1 MAILDPAKF
10 PRKKLAKLV
19 ADATVQ
25 VVFGYRNSATD
36 WDFQRLPLHGGLQ
49 EEFRSW
55 VEDGAIDLRDGLTGR
70 GYDPSWQLQS
80 DEFFYLGNN
89 PPVGGDFFP
98 QLGKFAQLPPY
109 KERRKIRQPNAWVV
123 IAQLSDG
130 TLAFFGSRITAK
142 SILASDSR
150 ILRIVYADDAFDSLD
165 STVVTFGSD
174 FDWIAWHDAMIV
186 LDQKDFEQM
195 FRDIPA
201 LQAKVDANLAKI
213 VEHIEVA
220 NLAEFGARI
229 KSNPTMMVKLQ
240 SIIDRADMHTRS
252 PAELK
257 KYATEYDIPVDW
269 EGDKLVFDGSLEKQW
284 SILRLLD
291 EARTL
296 GPVTGKHWDTSG
308 KVQV

>member
-1 MAILDPAKF
+1 MATLDPAKF
-10 PRKKLAKLV
+10 PRKRLAKRLS
-19 ADATVQ
+19 DATVQ

-36 WDFQRLPLHGGLQ
+36 WDFQRLPLHGDLQ
-49 EEFRSW
+49 EDFRDW
-55 VEDGAIDLRDGLTGR
+55 AEQAAIGLRDELTGR
-70 GYDPSWQLQS
+70 AYDPSWQLRAG
-80 DEFFYLGNN
+80 EFFYVSND

-98 QLGKFAQLPPY
+98 QLNKFVQLPPY
-109 KERRKIRQPNAWVV
+109 KERKKIRQPNAWVV
-123 IAQLSDG
+123 IAQLTDE

-142 SILASDSR
+142 SVLACDNR
-150 ILRIVYADDAFDSLD
+150 ILRIVYADDGFDSLD

-174 FDWIAWHDAMIV
+174 FDWVSWQGAMIV
-186 LDQKDFEQM
+186 LDQKDFEHM

-201 LQAKVDANLAKI
+201 LQAKVDENLAT
-213 VEHIEVA
+213 VTAHIGVA
-220 NLAEFGARI
+220 NLAEFSARV
-229 KSNPTMMVKLQ
+229 KSNPTMMVKLE
-240 SIIDRADMHTRS
+240 SIVSRADMHTRT

-257 KYATEYDIPVDW
+257 KYAKDYGIPVDW
-269 EGDKLVFDGSLEKQW
+269 VDDELVFDGSIEKQW

>member
-1 MAILDPAKF
+1 MTTLDPTKF
-10 PRKKLAKLV
+10 PRKKLAKLL

-25 VVFGYRNSATD
+25 VAFGYRNSATD

-49 EEFRSW
+49 AEFQEW
-55 VEDGAIDLRDGLTGR
+55 VEDTAIHLRDDLTGR
-70 GYDPSWQLQS
+70 AYDPSWQLQP
-80 DEFFYLGNN
+80 DEFFYVGND

-98 QLGKFAQLPPY
+98 QLGKFAQLPAY
-109 KERRKIRQPNAWVV
+109 KERKKIRQPNAWVV

-142 SILASDSR
+142 SILACDSR
-150 ILRIVYADDAFDSLD
+150 ILRIVYSDEAFDSLD
-165 STVVTFGSD
+165 STVVTFGSN
-174 FDWIAWHDAMIV
+174 FDWIAWQKAMII

-201 LQAKVDANLAKI
+201 LQAKVDSNLGMI
-213 VEHIEVA
+213 VEHIKVA
-220 NLAEFGARI
+220 NLAEFSARI

-252 PAELK
+252 PTELK
-257 KYATEYDIPVDW
+257 KYAKEYSIPVDW
-269 EGDKLVFDGSLEKQW
+269 KGDKLVFDGSLEKQW

-308 KVQV
+308 KTQV

>member
-1 MAILDPAKF
+1 MTTLDPAKF
-10 PRKKLAKLV
+10 PRKKLAKLL

-36 WDFQRLPLHGGLQ
+36 WDFQRLLLHGGLQ
-49 EEFRSW
+49 AEFQDW
-55 VEDGAIDLRDGLTGR
+55 VETTAIHLRDDLTGR
-70 GYDPSWQLQS
+70 AYDPSWDLQP
-80 DEFFYLGNN
+80 DEFFYVGND
-89 PPVGGDFFP
+89 PPVGGNFFP
-98 QLGKFAQLPPY
+98 QLGKFAQLPAY
-109 KERRKIRQPNAWVV
+109 KERKKIRQPNAWVV

-142 SILASDSR
+142 SILACDSR
-150 ILRIVYADDAFDSLD
+150 ILRIVYSDDAFDSLD
-165 STVVTFGSD
+165 STVVTFGSN
-174 FDWIAWHDAMIV
+174 FDWIVWQKAMII

-201 LQAKVDANLAKI
+201 LQAKVDSNLGEI

-220 NLAEFGARI
+220 NLAEFSARI

-257 KYATEYDIPVDW
+257 KYAKNYGIPIDW
-269 EGDKLVFDGSLEKQW
+269 KGDKLVFEGSLEKQW

-291 EARTL
+291 ETRTL

-308 KVQV
+308 KTQV

>member
-1 MAILDPAKF
+1 M
-10 PRKKLAKLV
+10 
-19 ADATVQ
+19 
-25 VVFGYRNSATD
+25 
-36 WDFQRLPLHGGLQ
+36 
-49 EEFRSW
+49 
-55 VEDGAIDLRDGLTGR
+55 
-70 GYDPSWQLQS
+70 
-80 DEFFYLGNN
+80 
-89 PPVGGDFFP
+89 
-98 QLGKFAQLPPY
+98 
-109 KERRKIRQPNAWVV
+109 

-150 ILRIVYADDAFDSLD
+150 ILRIVYAGDAFDSLD

-174 FDWIAWHDAMIV
+174 FDWTAWHDAMII

-220 NLAEFGARI
+220 NLAEFGVRI

-252 PAELK
+252 SAELK
-257 KYATEYDIPVDW
+257 KYATEYNIPVDW